1 MKDKIKIVIADNSIE
16 FAKELKNYINTYE
29 DMKVIKIARDGAMAI
44 KVIKKLNPDVALID
58 IIMPYIDGIGV
69 LEMMNTK
76 EVDNKTKYIMYSEI
90 DKDTIIQKTKL
101 LGSKHYFIKPINK
114 ERLIKRIREIY
125 YSF

>member
-1 MKDKIKIVIADNSIE
+1 MKEKIKIVIADNSIE
-16 FAKELKNYINTYE
+16 FAEELKNYINTYE
-29 DMKVIKIARDGAMAI
+29 DMKVIKIARDEAMAI

-58 IIMPYIDGIGV
+58 IIMSCIDGIGV

-90 DKDTIIQKTKL
+90 DKDTIIQKTKS
-101 LGSKHYFIKPINK
+101 LGSKYYFIKPINK

-125 YSF
+125 Y